1 MSFLLANVFFFSFS
15 LRCQSTAHMS
25 PQKPLACSSSTVIGP
40 LPPSSLCNAALSPWE
55 EMIASG
61 GRRLRWRCCDISR
74 HQRANQREVGGENIH
89 GFFPFL
95 SFPGQERESQRFYK
109 MFFSWGGGER
119 GVGVVKNGL
128 HSVANG
134 DGESGKPQPTAQ
146 RKTPGAS
153 SSAEHSDST
162 AARAASARRSSLS
175 SGVS

>member
-1 MSFLLANVFFFSFS
+1 MPEGEGKEKREGKEEEVSFLLANVFFFSFS

-109 MFFSWGGGER
+109 MFFFWGGGRE
-119 GVGVVKNGL
+119 GGW
-128 HSVANG
+128 SC
-134 DGESGKPQPTAQ
+134 
-146 RKTPGAS
+146 
-153 SSAEHSDST
+153 
-162 AARAASARRSSLS
+162 
-175 SGVS
+175 